1 MGVHLLQLDT
11 GKNAQYLSY
20 IIGGPLAWV
29 KLDGPYVHMYF
40 RNKHEGNYETL
51 QLFNRTG
58 VNNRLQRL
66 YGKTFVNVQLAISA
80 ITRCA
85 NIASNAFI
93 TEETL

>member
-1 MGVHLLQLDT
+1 MKRQAFFRDILHLN
-11 GKNAQYLSY
+11 GHC
-20 IIGGPLAWV
+20 
-29 KLDGPYVHMYF
+29 YVGQSEKG
-40 RNKHEGNYETL
+40 RNKKSVDT
-51 QLFNRTG
+51 FPTG

>member
-1 MGVHLLQLDT
+1 MWKAKLFSW
-11 GKNAQYLSY
+11 KFY
-20 IIGGPLAWV
+20 IWMVIAMSDSQKKREKG
-29 KLDGPYVHMYF
+29 
-40 RNKHEGNYETL
+40 RNKKIVGT
-51 QLFNRTG
+51 FPTG

>member
-1 MGVHLLQLDT
+1 MKVQAFFREILHWNGQNDSQKKEKKEKK
-11 GKNAQYLSY
+11 G
-20 IIGGPLAWV
+20 
-29 KLDGPYVHMYF
+29 
-40 RNKHEGNYETL
+40 RNKKSAGT
-51 QLFNRTG
+51 FPTG

>member
-1 MGVHLLQLDT
+1 MKVQAFFREILHWNGQNDSQKKEKK
-11 GKNAQYLSY
+11 G
-20 IIGGPLAWV
+20 
-29 KLDGPYVHMYF
+29 
-40 RNKHEGNYETL
+40 RNKKSAGT
-51 QLFNRTG
+51 FPTG

>member
-1 MGVHLLQLDT
+1 MNGHSDLQKKREK
-11 GKNAQYLSY
+11 G
-20 IIGGPLAWV
+20 
-29 KLDGPYVHMYF
+29 
-40 RNKHEGNYETL
+40 RNKKSVDT
-51 QLFNRTG
+51 FPTG

>member
-1 MGVHLLQLDT
+1 MVIAMSDSQKKREQG
-11 GKNAQYLSY
+11 
-20 IIGGPLAWV
+20 
-29 KLDGPYVHMYF
+29 
-40 RNKHEGNYETL
+40 RNKKSVDT
-51 QLFNRTG
+51 FPTG

>member
-1 MGVHLLQLDT
+1 MSDIQKKREQG
-11 GKNAQYLSY
+11 
-20 IIGGPLAWV
+20 
-29 KLDGPYVHMYF
+29 
-40 RNKHEGNYETL
+40 RNKKSVDT
-51 QLFNRTG
+51 FPTG